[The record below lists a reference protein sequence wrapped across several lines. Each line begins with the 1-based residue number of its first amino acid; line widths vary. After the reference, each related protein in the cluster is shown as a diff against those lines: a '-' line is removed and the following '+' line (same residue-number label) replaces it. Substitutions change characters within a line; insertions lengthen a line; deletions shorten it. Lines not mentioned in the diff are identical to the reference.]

1 MRLAAV
7 GAGMGYACPVCGDPQ
22 TDAEHLANHLAFTAM
37 LRGGDHEAWLDDRV
51 DDWAAMDPSELA
63 ERVVDHAEEAE
74 FPQVFE
80 DTTGGHDHGGGHQHD
95 HGHHD
100 GDHGDGHQHGGGRT
114 PGGADAVENAA
125 PGGVA
130 DPGDFEG
137 ETDDVLAEAKELTRR
152 RRENAGSGG
161 SDDGASADDSDGDA
175 DAGDGDETRDS

>member
-51 DDWAAMDPSELA
+51 DDWAEMDPPDLA
-63 ERVVDHAEEAE
+63 ERVVDHADEAE

-80 DTTGGHDHGGGHQHD
+80 DTTGGDHGGGHQHGGNHD
-95 HGHHD
+95 H
-100 GDHGDGHQHGGGRT
+100 GHQHGGGRT
-114 PGGADAVENAA
+114 QDPADAVENSA

-130 DPGDFEG
+130 DLDDFEG

-152 RRENAGSGG
+152 RRKNAGG
-161 SDDGASADDSDGDA
+161 DGSADGDTDDGDA
-175 DAGDGDETRDS
+175 ADATESDGDETEDS